1 MQKKQK
7 QNKTKPQQHLNENM
21 RLSIKSLLKIKPQRK
36 RETSFLD
43 HVDAGTIQ
51 PVFACSKLTIETPEQ
66 CVKSV
71 QS

>member
-1 MQKKQK
+1 
-7 QNKTKPQQHLNENM
+7 M

-66 CVKSV
+66 YVKSV